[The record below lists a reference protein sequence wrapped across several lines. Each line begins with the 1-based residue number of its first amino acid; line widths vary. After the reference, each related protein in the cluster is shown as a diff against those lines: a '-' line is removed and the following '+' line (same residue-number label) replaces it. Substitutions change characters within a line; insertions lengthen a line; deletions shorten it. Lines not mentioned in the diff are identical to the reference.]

1 MLNFSIVET
10 IQILRRRRAHFEQ
23 VAAGLATLDDIEL
36 LICKKLVDSSSGRK
50 DDDDFAQTAESHEVS
65 GGTEF
70 ECKGSE
76 LVLKQMD
83 TALALLRLCMFDD
96 AADDQ
101 RISSELNEAKA
112 REAIAELDPR
122 LFAVRLLS
130 PIEPKRF
137 SSEPETQK
145 NETGAAAVADHRMT
159 QFNLHEKLFRRPD
172 LPPVDSTS
180 SISFCIAGWQQRV
193 AREQLVTSPSPSLL
207 PAFLHSIES
216 SQPCIYGARRRES
229 STWKQ
234 KHKR

>member
-23 VAAGLATLDDIEL
+23 VAAGLATLDDVEL

-50 DDDDFAQTAESHEVS
+50 DDDDFAQTAVSHEVAR
-65 GGTEF
+65 GTAF
-70 ECKGSE
+70 ESKGAV

-83 TALALLRLCMFDD
+83 AALALLRLCMFDD

-101 RISSELNEAKA
+101 RISSELNADKA
-112 REAIAELDPR
+112 RKAIAELDPR
-122 LFAVRLLS
+122 LFAVQLLS
-130 PIEPKRF
+130 HMEPTLF
-137 SSEPETQK
+137 SSEAGTKKIETV
-145 NETGAAAVADHRMT
+145 TTAVEDQRLT
-159 QFNLHEKLFRRPD
+159 QFNLHKKLFRRPD

-180 SISFCIAGWQQRV
+180 SISFCIPGWPHV
-193 AREQLVTSPSPSLL
+193 AREELDTSTSPSLL
-207 PAFLHSIES
+207 PAFLRSIES
-216 SQPCIYGARRRES
+216 SQPCVYGARRRQN